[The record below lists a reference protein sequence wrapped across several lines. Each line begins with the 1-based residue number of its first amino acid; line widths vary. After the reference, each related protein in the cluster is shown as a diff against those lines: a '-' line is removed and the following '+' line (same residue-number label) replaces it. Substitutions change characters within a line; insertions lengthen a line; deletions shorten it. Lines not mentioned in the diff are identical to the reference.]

1 MTRGKFITL
10 EGGEGTG
17 KSTCLASVLE
27 ELRQSAIDAMAT
39 REPGGTPLGEK
50 LRSVLLEPSAESIND
65 NAELLIMFAARAQ
78 HIAEVIEP
86 ALAAGR
92 WVVSDRFTDATY
104 AYQGGGRQIPDER
117 ISIIE
122 QWVQGDLQPDLT
134 LLLDVPVKVGL
145 QRIGQRGSLDRIE
158 RENLH
163 FFDNVRSAYLQRA
176 RRFPKRFRIISTDRD
191 IDSVTAAV
199 RSEIQRLIASE
210 AI

>member
-27 ELRQSAIDAMAT
+27 ELHQSAIDTVAT

-50 LRSVLLEPSAESIND
+50 LRSVLLEPNVGQISD

-78 HIAEVIEP
+78 HIAHVIEP
-86 ALAAGR
+86 ALAAGQ

-104 AYQGGGRQIPDER
+104 AYQGGGRQIPVER

-122 QWVQGDLQPDLT
+122 QWVHGGLQPDLT
-134 LLLDVPVKVGL
+134 LLLDVPVEVGL
-145 QRIGQRGSLDRIE
+145 QRVGQRGSLDRIE

-176 RRFPKRFRIISTDRD
+176 RHFPDRFRIISTDRD
-191 IDSVTAAV
+191 IASVTAAV
-199 RSEIQRLIASE
+199 RSEVRRLIAIE
-210 AI
+210 AA